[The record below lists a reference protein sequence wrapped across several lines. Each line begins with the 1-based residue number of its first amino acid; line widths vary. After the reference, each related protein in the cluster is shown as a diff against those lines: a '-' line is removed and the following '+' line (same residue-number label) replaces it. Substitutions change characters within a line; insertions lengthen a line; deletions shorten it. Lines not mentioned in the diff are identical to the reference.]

1 MTTISNWLVGATG
14 ILILVAAIV
23 LAFEVVPK

>member
-1 MTTISNWLVGATG
+1 MTTISNWLVAATG